1 MNAAINNMTIAQLKQ
16 ELTSKGIKF
25 APKMKK
31 DDLVNLLVKE
41 NEEQKPEEVEFPEAK
56 PMEDMPV
63 EEATEAAAEEE
74 DLMEKAKKVIHEVV
88 SAWGDLE
95 TLTRN
100 IILNELRDIG
110 EQFVADNRR
119 QLMKLAVEAIQN
131 EAEKRAN
138 NETPVEEPAEP
149 VVEEKQPEEVVAEE
163 KVGNRCQ
170 KCGKKCLGLECLA
183 HDPERMDYRNLNLS
197 KNNEEEVVA
206 EEPVAQEEPVVEEK
220 PKKKRAPRMKKAKQ
234 AEPVEEPAAEE
245 AVVEEAASQEEPAEP
260 VVEEKPKKKR
270 APKEKKPEE
279 DIRKINAEELTLI
292 QIREYLQQNGMEKQL
307 KQLGTIIAAINK
319 PKKEKKEKKERAPNH
334 FNLYMKDEM
343 ASLKEQFP
351 EMNHKERFTQAVA
364 NWKTSEKNPKNQ

>member
-63 EEATEAAAEEE
+63 EEAVAQEE

-138 NETPVEEPAEP
+138 NETPVEETAEP

-163 KVGNRCQ
+163 QVAQ
-170 KCGKKCLGLECLA
+170 DEPA
-183 HDPERMDYRNLNLS
+183 V
-197 KNNEEEVVA
+197 EEVA
-206 EEPVAQEEPVVEEK
+206 VEEK
-220 PKKKRAPRMKKAKQ
+220 PKKKRAPKMKKTKK

-245 AVVEEAASQEEPAEP
+245 AVVEEAAVQEEPAEP

-279 DIRKINAEELTLI
+279 DIRKINAEELTI
-292 QIREYLQQNGMEKQL
+292 VQIREYLQKNGMEKQL
-307 KQLGTIIAAINK
+307 KQLGSIIAAINK